1 MKGKKKVLKGT
12 VEGGVAAVL
21 GPADAAGGVEVLADE
36 VAALLEVIDALNAVA
51 PLEPLTEDLGLLD
64 VDPLL
69 PDQMLPHLQHRHR
82 VLVRLRRIEVVRSRL
97 IELHRSLLPPHFSH
111 SLSLSLSPLS
121 LKINFFS
128 SLAVHCPS
136 LFRPLSVSVL
146 VLFCGPK

>member
-1 MKGKKKVLKGT
+1 MKGEKKKVLKGT

-21 GPADAAGGVEVLADE
+21 APADAAGGVEVLADE
-36 VAALLEVIDALNAVA
+36 VAALLEVIDAFNAVA

-82 VLVRLRRIEVVRSRL
+82 VLVRLRRVEVVRSRL

-111 SLSLSLSPLS
+111 SLSLSL
-121 LKINFFS
+121 
-128 SLAVHCPS
+128 
-136 LFRPLSVSVL
+136 VSH
-146 VLFCGPK
+146 